1 MSHSDLLESVER
13 NEGFRATPYLDT
25 EQKFTIGIGR
35 CLETNPLTGEEWKHL
50 LETHQ
55 LSVSISKAG
64 ADWLMIRQL
73 DATEREC
80 QRAFADFW
88 PELDEVRREA
98 LVEMAYQM
106 GMERLLGFKK
116 MLAAVR
122 AKDWNA
128 AQIEAIDSR
137 WYRQTPERAKR
148 TARQLATG
156 VRA

>member
-13 NEGFRATPYLDT
+13 NEGYRASPYKDT
-25 EQKFTIGIGR
+25 EGLFSVGIGR

-50 LETHQ
+50 LEAHQ

-64 ADWLMIRQL
+64 ADWLMLRQI
-73 DATEREC
+73 DATELEC
-80 QRAFADFW
+80 SRAFDFW

-116 MLAAVR
+116 MLAAIRSKNWPVV
-122 AKDWNA
+122 NA
-128 AQIEAIDSR
+128 EALDSR
-137 WYRQTPERAKR
+137 WARQTTARAKR
-148 TARQLATG
+148 TARQLSTG
-156 VRA
+156 SR